1 MLNIEKYTLHEGGI
15 NNPYIKE
22 CFVLIN
28 VPASCIVLKQVFCY
42 SAVNVQ
48 KLYGFIFMSTRLR
61 YKLLLII
68 KKKGNG
74 RNYQQ

>member
-1 MLNIEKYTLHEGGI
+1 M
-15 NNPYIKE
+15 
-22 CFVLIN
+22 LIN

-48 KLYGFIFMSTRLR
+48 KLYGFILMSTRLR

-74 RNYQQ
+74 RNYQQYVLNSSDLIGGLTNI